1 MFADVQNLTNYQDTL
16 DYEDQ
21 GILKRLAIDALT
33 STPAQMLLGAID
45 KPGRIVRG
53 ILGGNFSEIG
63 NIVPF
68 SDSLGITDP
77 SKNLSGRDLLRQYG
91 AIGEEDNWGNFLGG
105 MATEMLLDP
114 LNYLTLG
121 TKTSLTE
128 IGKAAQKAGQTGL
141 RDTAIGRLAAGQSGL
156 LGVRTPWFYDL
167 TAGAMGAPTASK
179 AFLTGDAGINALSK
193 PGQWAGKAREFVDQF
208 SAGRAVTGAFDTTRS
223 MFNSMFIPGH
233 GITGDKL
240 IEPHFGQVSK
250 AAGEAAREE
259 LFPAMKA
266 AIDPVQPV
274 YDMLA
279 ERGVVGANADRVV
292 NRSLARMVENIPE
305 DVYKPVSIV
314 DDELEQQVMRMLKP
328 AVEPATEVFD
338 NLKRLENAAGR
349 PLQENSS
356 PWDFQRYN
364 PRNITTAAVS
374 QGAAGKART
383 IPQEALFGGS
393 VQADD
398 LLLHPV
404 AGARSKPI
412 PEGMSRPQYLKSI
425 AQQENELAKKLY
437 DDAVALRGRMYPDQP
452 TGVYEEFKVPAFGG
466 TKTVVNDATGVTT
479 EIDLGGFKGA
489 FAPQQATVAM
499 PPTTLSSI
507 QVAAQPPATPPAS
520 TLSRIDKAAK
530 ATENAADAYLQ
541 AYKNVSSDQFDA
553 LFETAKGLKSLSVE
567 ELKAVAE
574 KINYPFTGSREKMA
588 DELLRVALERRG
600 SMARASMVLPGL
612 EGPKK
617 SIHNIDDFQE
627 KLTGAAADK
636 AVLLK
641 QAEDAGVFGMKN
653 KSVGEIQAAIAA
665 AKPATKIGVDSP
677 EFASIFMAENII
689 EPKTLRRIMEL
700 SPDMSDDAFET
711 VMSTAQEAIATARPK
726 DRSKALKALG
736 SVGHDVRDEASVLDA
751 LNTKM
756 MEARAK
762 TVVQPKTRAEYGSGS
777 VRSLS
782 VGDAAEAMIPA
793 KAGTQDILEQFVD
806 EIRSADVGNP
816 DVLRNIMRVAP
827 ELTDESYEALYKHVA
842 GSGAGEGV
850 LSRLAQARNPN
861 IVGYTEAPASILESI
876 GKKAT
881 GSDVTDIS
889 KLVDFLKKTT
899 PDQFDTAKKSITASI
914 NEMTNEEVTQLAKA
928 LDIQYG
934 GYEPGRRQLEGD
946 ILKLID
952 KNAPKIKG
960 SKITPE
966 PVSQPQPTP
975 KADPVATPAPTRTI
989 EPIQQVGVV
998 EPRRTPIL
1006 DSFTVARE
1014 NGEKVQQAIVA
1025 MPKQEAK
1032 VSAEVMVK
1040 TYDPRLEDKNLLKSM
1055 KKLARAISSV
1065 GQDVVESRQF
1075 YRGDFYSGMVN
1086 RVESGIGFVERGQG
1100 TLEAIAKN
1108 VKTFD
1113 DIKAAPKDYIS
1124 VREAVKNIGLSGK
1137 DAGEIPDIAK
1147 SIGLEGKQAVGDTVA
1162 ASGKQTILKKLVDD
1176 GIVTL
1181 KDSNELYSG
1190 KAIDRELEKLYIP
1203 KSILKNLE
1211 IEYKGP
1217 GYTQLTGF
1225 AAKAKGYS
1233 DALRTWMTQPW
1244 MAFHT
1249 RNVGEGL
1256 LQSNMRT
1263 GINKQSYD
1271 DAMKYL
1277 AGAID
1282 DPMKKAKLDERAVE
1296 AGLSGAAFRNQVAE
1310 HMGRSVVNDINSG
1323 IGAVKPTVTQEPGMT
1338 VMKAAKQWAKGYKP
1352 EVAALKGETYAT
1364 LSPSKSVLTQ
1374 QGIRAS
1380 TAMDD
1385 VQRFAQYNYLRDQG
1399 MSVMAAKKAV
1409 TDTHLDYSS
1418 LTPFE
1423 RDYVRT
1429 YIPFYSFS
1437 RKNLGRTMSQME
1449 NPGPLASLVRMGT
1462 GAGSESVVPGYVTQ
1476 GAAVP
1481 VPGGEE
1487 GKQRYLSGLS
1497 MPYDDELLS
1506 AVVALGN
1513 LSPMEAGKRILGTI
1527 NPLLRLPIALGT
1539 GRQLYT
1545 GRKFD
1550 EYNPSG
1556 VLSFMPNYA
1565 GNVTSEVLSA
1575 TPLSRLISTVNTA
1588 ASGKDVYTPLRLLTG
1603 VRTTEIDP
1611 QMANQLAIKDAL
1623 ARMIKRT
1630 GMVSTSETLYARK
1643 EYRGENQPDDLKN
1656 LLGLMQQMKQAS
1668 QQMVKERTMP

>member
-63 NIVPF
+63 NIIPF
-68 SDSLGITDP
+68 SDSLNITDP
-77 SKNLSGRDLLRQYG
+77 TKNLSGRDLLRQYG
-91 AIGEEDNWGNFLGG
+91 AVGEEDNWGNFLGG
-105 MATEMLLDP
+105 MAAEMLLDP
-114 LNYLTLG
+114 LNYMTLG

-128 IGKAAQKAGQTGL
+128 LGKAAQKAGQTGL
-141 RDTAIGRLAAGQSGL
+141 RDTAMKRLAAGQSGL
-156 LGVRTPWFYDL
+156 FGVRTPWFYDM
-167 TAGAMGAPTASK
+167 TGAPTASK
-179 AFLTGDAGINALSK
+179 AFLTGDAGANVLQK

-208 SAGRAVTGAFDTTRS
+208 SAGKAVTGAFDSTRS
-223 MFNSMFIPGH
+223 MFNSMFMPGH
-233 GITGDKL
+233 GVTGDKL
-240 IEPHFGQVSK
+240 IEPHFGQVSQT
-250 AAGEAAREE
+250 AGQAAREE

-266 AIDPVQPV
+266 AVDPMQPV

-279 ERGVVGANADRVV
+279 ERGIVGRNAQQVVE
-292 NRSLARMVENIPE
+292 RSMSRMVENIPT

-314 DDELEQQVMRMLKP
+314 EDELEQQVMRMLKP
-328 AVEPATEVFD
+328 AVEPATQVFD
-338 NLKRLENAAGR
+338 TLKSLENAAGR
-349 PLQENSS
+349 PIQENNS
-356 PWDFQRYN
+356 PWPYQRYN

-383 IPQEALFGGS
+383 IPQEALYGGK

-404 AGARSKPI
+404 AGARSRPI
-412 PEGMSRPQYLKSI
+412 PEGMSRTQYLKSI
-425 AQQENELAKKLY
+425 AQQENELALEEFNK
-437 DDAVALRGRMYPDQP
+437 AVALRTRLHPDQP

-466 TKTVVNDATGVTT
+466 TKTVVNDASGVTT

-499 PPTTLSSI
+499 PPTTLSGI

-530 ATENAADAYLQ
+530 AEPKTPTVPNYDDVLTGKVQPNDSAVQFYLESYNKLPNRSTRKRADAIRYISEQ
-541 AYKNVSSDQFDA
+541 AS
-553 LFETAKGLKSLSVE
+553 
-567 ELKAVAE
+567 
-574 KINYPFTGSREKMA
+574 GSI
-588 DELLRVALERRG
+588 DEVDRA
-600 SMARASMVLPGL
+600 SAARALQIIRRETPAAPAPM
-612 EGPKK
+612 
-617 SIHNIDDFQE
+617 
-627 KLTGAAADK
+627 AAAT
-636 AVLLK
+636 
-641 QAEDAGVFGMKN
+641 
-653 KSVGEIQAAIAA
+653 
-665 AKPATKIGVDSP
+665 PAPTPEPATPPVVAPPVTKIGVDSP
-677 EFASIFMAENII
+677 EFASIFMAESII

-751 LNTKM
+751 LNTRM

-762 TVVQPKTRAEYGSGS
+762 TVVQPKARAEYGTGS

-782 VGDAAEAMIPA
+782 VGDAAGDIIPA

-861 IVGYTEAPASILESI
+861 IVGFTEAPASILESI

-889 KLVDFLKKTT
+889 KLVDFLKKTK

-928 LDIQYG
+928 LDIQ
-934 GYEPGRRQLEGD
+934 LEGD

-960 SKITPE
+960 SKVTPE
-966 PVSQPQPTP
+966 PISQPQPTP
-975 KADPVATPAPTRTI
+975 KAEPVATPAPTQTI
-989 EPIQQVGVV
+989 EPIPQVGVV

-1014 NGEKVQQAIVA
+1014 QGEKVQQAIVA

-1032 VSAEVMVK
+1032 ISAEVMAK
-1040 TYDPRLEDKNLLKSM
+1040 TYDPRLEDKNLMKSM

-1065 GQDVVESRQF
+1065 GQDVVESRQY
-1075 YRGDFYSGMVN
+1075 YRGDFYTGMVN
-1086 RVESGIGFVERGQG
+1086 RVESGISFIERGQG
-1100 TLEAIAKN
+1100 TLESIAKN
-1108 VKTFD
+1108 VKSFD
-1113 DIKAAPKDYIS
+1113 DIKAAPKDFIS
-1124 VREAVKNIGLSGK
+1124 VKEAVKNIGITGK

-1147 SIGLEGKQAVGDTVA
+1147 SLGLEGKQAVGDAVSV
-1162 ASGKQTILKKLVDD
+1162 SGKQTILKKLVDA
-1176 GIVTL
+1176 GKVVL

-1190 KAIDRELEKLYIP
+1190 KAIDRELEKVFIP
-1203 KSILKNLE
+1203 KSLLKNLE

-1217 GYTQLTGF
+1217 GYTELTGF
-1225 AAKAKGYS
+1225 AGLMKRGS

-1244 MAFHT
+1244 LAFHT
-1249 RNVGEGL
+1249 RNMYEGG
-1256 LQSNMRT
+1256 LQSKMRT
-1263 GINKQSYD
+1263 GIDTQSVD
-1271 DAMKYL
+1271 DAVKYL

-1338 VMKAAKQWAKGYKP
+1338 VMKAAKQWAAGYKP
-1352 EVAALKGETYAT
+1352 EVAALRGEKYAT

-1380 TAMDD
+1380 SALDD
-1385 VQRFAQYNYLRDQG
+1385 AQRFAQFNYLRDQG
-1399 MSVMAAKKAV
+1399 LSVMAAKKAV
-1409 TDTHLDYSS
+1409 TDTHLDYGN
-1418 LTPFE
+1418 LTKFE
-1423 RDYVRT
+1423 RDYVRS

-1437 RKNLGRTMSQME
+1437 RKNLERTASQLE
-1449 NPGPLASLVRMGT
+1449 NPGPFASLVRLGT
-1462 GAGSESVVPGYVTQ
+1462 NAGAESVVPGYVTQ

-1481 VPGGEE
+1481 IPGGGE
-1487 GKQRYLSGLS
+1487 GKQRYMSGLS

-1506 AVVALGN
+1506 AAVAMGN
-1513 LSPMEAGKRILGTI
+1513 LSPMEAFKRTIGTI

-1588 ASGKDVYTPLRLLTG
+1588 ASGKDVYTPLRLMTG
-1603 VRTTEIDP
+1603 IRTTEIDP
-1611 QMANQLAIKDAL
+1611 QMANQLAMKDAL
-1623 ARMIKRT
+1623 ARMMKRT
-1630 GMVSTSETLYARK
+1630 GMVSTSEALYARK
-1643 EYRGENQPDDLKN
+1643 EYRGENQPNDLKN